1 MEWRGDELGKRF
13 PRSHLDSTPGPIIM
27 KGEDVGIGPESVE
40 PDGDQILFF
49 VTSPAISF
57 LRPSGGRPA
66 RTQKMNLV
74 NSRPG
79 LSGSF
84 DLILFPWVFES
95 HRKQRRD

>member
-13 PRSHLDSTPGPIIM
+13 PRSHLDSTPGPIHSLT
-27 KGEDVGIGPESVE
+27 VVRGPGPRGRVE

-74 NSRPG
+74 NSRVPG
-79 LSGSF
+79 DHEGGN
-84 DLILFPWVFES
+84 
-95 HRKQRRD
+95 